1 MVWVVELPDA
11 QMFVPVNETL
21 ILQRRKA
28 ETFDEFGKVIVRVN
42 REMVNEPEVLM
53 KKFFATPLETVLE

>member
-21 ILQRRKA
+21 ILQRRNA
-28 ETFDEFGKVIVRVN
+28 ETFEEAGNVIVRVK
-42 REMVNEPEVLM
+42 REIVKEPELLI